1 MKFYKTVLHVLTAFL
16 FFTSIF
22 VQTGNSETESVLV
35 EIERGKYS
43 NDFVILYSLAIK
55 GNTEAQMALSKLY
68 FDGNGVAQNRDKA
81 LYWSCRAAEN
91 GDLKTLK
98 SHKILSLQIITD
110 TYTPWQCPSILDVN

>member
-81 LYWSCRAAEN
+81 LYWSCSAAEN
-91 GDLKTLK
+91 RDLKA
-98 SHKILSLQIITD
+98 
-110 TYTPWQCPSILDVN
+110 